1 MDTSDNLKE
10 AFAGESQ
17 ANQKYRAF
25 AKKAEQDG
33 FANIAR
39 LFRTTAEAERI
50 HAEGHLKSLSGIGS
64 TAENLKAA
72 IAGETHEYTS
82 MYPPMLEQ
90 AEAEGHRAKLMFGYA
105 VKAEAVH
112 AELYNRALQAAVKAG
127 NDSQIQQLAMARGQI
142 LGQVA
147 AIHAQALAKFYGN
160 LTPDQRAR
168 AGQTHLK
175 IQQIVKKR
183 LQRRGN
189 G

>member
-1 MDTSDNLKE
+1 MKFAAVAALAVGM
-10 AFAGESQ
+10 AFAQTPSP
-17 ANQKYRAF
+17 A
-25 AKKAEQDG
+25 
-33 FANIAR
+33 
-39 LFRTTAEAERI
+39 
-50 HAEGHLKSLSGIGS
+50 
-64 TAENLKAA
+64 
-72 IAGETHEYTS
+72 
-82 MYPPMLEQ
+82 P
-90 AEAEGHRAKLMFGYA
+90 RAKVRPRALQALNLTDAQKQQAKTIFQQTRLTA
-105 VKAEAVH
+105 QPLAQ
-112 AELYNRALQAAVKAG
+112 ELKQNHRALQAAVKAG

>member
-1 MDTSDNLKE
+1 MMKFAAVAALAVGM
-10 AFAGESQ
+10 AFAQTPSP
-17 ANQKYRAF
+17 A
-25 AKKAEQDG
+25 
-33 FANIAR
+33 
-39 LFRTTAEAERI
+39 
-50 HAEGHLKSLSGIGS
+50 
-64 TAENLKAA
+64 
-72 IAGETHEYTS
+72 
-82 MYPPMLEQ
+82 P
-90 AEAEGHRAKLMFGYA
+90 RAKVRQGALQALSLTDAQKQQAKTIFQQTRLTA
-105 VKAEAVH
+105 QPLAQ
-112 AELYNRALQAAVKAG
+112 ELKQNHRALQAAVKAG

-175 IQQIVKKR
+175 VRQIVKKR

>member
-1 MDTSDNLKE
+1 MKFAAVAALAVGM
-10 AFAGESQ
+10 AFAQTPSP
-17 ANQKYRAF
+17 A
-25 AKKAEQDG
+25 
-33 FANIAR
+33 
-39 LFRTTAEAERI
+39 
-50 HAEGHLKSLSGIGS
+50 
-64 TAENLKAA
+64 
-72 IAGETHEYTS
+72 
-82 MYPPMLEQ
+82 P
-90 AEAEGHRAKLMFGYA
+90 RAKVRPRALQALNLTDAQKQQAKTIFQQTRLTA
-105 VKAEAVH
+105 QPLAQ
-112 AELYNRALQAAVKAG
+112 ELKQNHRALQAAVKAG
-127 NDSQIQQLAMARGQI
+127 NDSEIQQLATARGQI